1 MWDGSYP
8 RSTYFIRQD
17 KLSVYDWEELNSNP
31 KEFKEIIEKHK
42 QDGDNIVLWI
52 CSFCES
58 RNVI

>member
-42 QDGDNIVLWI
+42 
-52 CSFCES
+52 
-58 RNVI
+58 